1 MLRRTVTS
9 RARAQ
14 VRTTVSVRVAVEAVV
29 EAVVEVVVAV
39 SLLDVKADTCEDLEN
54 VSKIDERIEQM

>member
-14 VRTTVSVRVAVEAVV
+14 VRTTVNVRVAVEAVV
-29 EAVVEVVVAV
+29 EAVVVAV
-39 SLLDVKADTCEDLEN
+39 SLLDVNADTCEDLN
-54 VSKIDERIEQM
+54 SGIVSYTGCF

>member
-14 VRTTVSVRVAVEAVV
+14 VRTTVNVRVAVEAVV
-29 EAVVEVVVAV
+29 EVVVPV
-39 SLLDVKADTCEDLEN
+39 SLLDVNADTCEDLKN
-54 VSKIDERIEQM
+54 V

>member
-14 VRTTVSVRVAVEAVV
+14 VRTTVNVRVAVEAVV
-29 EAVVEVVVAV
+29 EAVVVAV
-39 SLLDVKADTCEDLEN
+39 SLLDVKADTCEDLKN
-54 VSKIDERIEQM
+54 VSKRRTH